1 MALQSHVVGTSP
13 AAQAQRHGGSD
24 GQPHRKSRRRA
35 ASAGA
40 AARMPARA
48 SMTRAFFVAQADLL
62 KVLERPSVPL
72 HTNGAENN
80 IRCQVTRRKISAI
93 ARSGRGRAIKI

>member
-1 MALQSHVVGTSP
+1 
-13 AAQAQRHGGSD
+13 
-24 GQPHRKSRRRA
+24 
-35 ASAGA
+35 
-40 AARMPARA
+40 
-48 SMTRAFFVAQADLL
+48 MTRAFFLAQADLL